1 MIIKDV
7 VDATRIRLRSPY
19 FGYAALAFI
28 GFNWKAIFLICLT
41 EGTPTQR
48 LDAFDAATSFTR
60 LVIYPLL
67 VGAAVAATSEWMR
80 LAFNWIS
87 SYPGQQITSLQLTAE
102 HRRLLRIAELE
113 KARSLLTDARE
124 MELLRRA
131 KQDEAAAEISDDETK
146 EKLLSEISRI
156 RREAD
161 AKSHAPAPPSEAAT
175 EVLRSVASTRSGEAR
190 IVSYLEGDIISA
202 GKLEVSN
209 GDNARRYAFVLDGI
223 NELVDRGHL
232 VKRHSS
238 DSMVTY
244 TLSSSG
250 WNEADKLT
258 NSESPSSSTS

>member
-41 EGTPTQR
+41 PGTPAER
-48 LDAFDAATSFTR
+48 LAAFDAATSFTK
-60 LVIYPLL
+60 LAIYPLFAG
-67 VGAAVAATSEWMR
+67 VIVAATSEWIKF
-80 LAFNWIS
+80 AFNWIS
-87 SYPGQQITSLQLTAE
+87 SYPGQQITALQLTAE

-113 KARSLLTDARE
+113 KARSLVTDARE
-124 MELLRRA
+124 TELLRRA
-131 KQDEAAAEISDDETK
+131 RQDEAAAEISDDETK
-146 EKLLSEISRI
+146 EKLQSEISRI

-161 AKSHAPAPPSEAAT
+161 AKSRAPVPISDSAS
-175 EVLRSVASTRSGEAR
+175 EVLRSLASTKSGEAR

-209 GDNARRYAFVLDGI
+209 GHNARHYASALEGI
-223 NELVDRGHL
+223 DELVRLGLL

-238 DSMVTY
+238 DSTTTF

-250 WNEADKLT
+250 WKAADHVMK
-258 NSESPSSSTS
+258 STT